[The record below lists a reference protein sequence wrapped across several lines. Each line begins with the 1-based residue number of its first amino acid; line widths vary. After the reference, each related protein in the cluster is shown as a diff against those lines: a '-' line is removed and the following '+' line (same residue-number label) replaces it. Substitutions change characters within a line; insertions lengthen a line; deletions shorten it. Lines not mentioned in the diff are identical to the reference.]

1 MIGFKA
7 NLFRALRQ
15 HGFAPSGQLMRFF
28 EDDIV
33 TLVEAQKGFGSQW
46 FVNVGFWL
54 RRLGTLEPK
63 RIERT
68 HLYFRLERLFPE
80 HREVILGAGDMSD
93 TAQSEAHSALVRL
106 IDRDIAS
113 ELKVLGTEQGLVEA
127 YGAGRLN
134 AGLVTQAARQVLSK
148 A

>member
-1 MIGFKA
+1 VTSFKE
-7 NLFRALRQ
+7 NLFQALRQ

-28 EDDIV
+28 GDDVV
-33 TLVEAQKGFGSQW
+33 TLVEVQKGFGSQW

-54 RRLGTLEPK
+54 RRLGTSEPK

-106 IDRDIAS
+106 LDREIAS
-113 ELKVLGTEQGLVEA
+113 KLKGLGTEQGLVEA

-134 AGLVTQAARQVLSK
+134 VGLVTQAARQSLSRV
-148 A
+148 